1 MGMLRRRGDGLIAFE
16 CGVDCSAGG
25 IVTLGY
31 AASNCELMRSAL
43 HWRIC
48 RVTVG

>member
-1 MGMLRRRGDGLIAFE
+1 MGMLRRRGDGLIA
-16 CGVDCSAGG
+16 VDCSAGG

-48 RVTVG
+48 RVTAG

>member
-1 MGMLRRRGDGLIAFE
+1 MEMLRRWMIVFE

-25 IVTLGY
+25 IVSLGY

-43 HWRIC
+43 HWRFLE
-48 RVTVG
+48 